1 MKLNLEPEVEQD
13 LPVPRRRGRPAPAT
27 AVREDRMLDQA
38 FERFAA
44 LGYEGATVRELA
56 KQLGVSQNL
65 LNVRFGS
72 KAELW
77 RRAIDSRVARF
88 GGPVFAAFDEL
99 PNDPEARLRL
109 VVHRFCAWAAAN
121 PDWVGITHIE
131 GRRATWRLAYIADLY
146 ILPFKQRLDALFREV
161 AAIRPLRPVSTSA
174 FMALLV
180 EGAGFYF
187 ASRPLLDLIGEPEER
202 GDGGLEMRVA
212 QLAEFLL
219 GGLLI

>member
-1 MKLNLEPEVEQD
+1 MELIF
-13 LPVPRRRGRPAPAT
+13 VPDADDAPPAPRKRGRPALET
-27 AVREDRMLDQA
+27 AVPEERVLDHA

-44 LGYEGATVRELA
+44 LGYEGTTLRELA
-56 KQLGVSQNL
+56 KQLGVSHNL

-121 PDWVGITHIE
+121 PDWVGITHTE
-131 GRRATWRLAYIADLY
+131 GRRATWRLVYIADLY
-146 ILPFKQRLDALFREV
+146 IRPFKQSLDALFAEV

-187 ASRPLLDLIGEPEER
+187 ASRPLLDLIGDPGER
-202 GDGGLEMRVA
+202 GGGDVERRVA
-212 QLAEFLL
+212 GLAEFLL
-219 GGLLI
+219 GGLFV